1 MIQIRKLALGF
12 TVLILAGGL
21 AACGSSSSSGGAQ
34 TVSPGSGSS
43 SSGTSSSAGDTV
55 TIKGFAFHP
64 STLTVKVGTKVT
76 FTNEDDPTH
85 TATSSGDTPINS
97 GNLSKGQS
105 YTVTFTKPGT
115 YNYICS
121 IHQYMKG
128 TIVVQ

>member
-1 MIQIRKLALGF
+1 MTVIRIRNVVLAVLLLGVV
-12 TVLILAGGL
+12 T
-21 AACGSSSSSGGAQ
+21 ACGSSSSGGQ
-34 TVSPGSGSS
+34 KVTPGSGSS
-43 SSGTSSSAGDTV
+43 SPAASGNAI

-76 FTNEDDPTH
+76 FTNEDGVTH
-85 TATSSGDTPINS
+85 TATGSGNASIINS
-97 GNLSKGQS
+97 GNLTHGQS

-128 TIVVQ
+128 TVIVQ